1 MAYNEFAN
9 IYDEL
14 IYEDIDYDE
23 ISEKIISLS
32 NENNI
37 EFEDYLDLACGT
49 GNVGVRV
56 GKYFKNMYAVD
67 LSNDMLNIAFEKFK
81 QNKIKAKVICQDMSE
96 LSLNHKFNLITSVLD
111 STNYITEEEDLFNY
125 FKSVYDHLKD
135 DGLFIFDINS
145 YYKLSEIMGNN
156 IYTYSSED
164 VFYTWENTFEDNIL
178 NMFLTFFVK
187 NENNLYERFEE
198 EHFEKAYQ
206 EKDIE
211 DILNEIGFNQNMPFE
226 IAMQESTY
234 SNTDKIE
241 TEIQLADS
249 GYGQGQILVNPLHL
263 ASIYTS
269 FLNEGNMIKPYL
281 KYKEEASGETWI
293 ENAFSKENV
302 EEIMQGV
309 EGVVNDPEGTGYAA
323 HRDDILLAGK
333 TGTAELKATKEDT
346 SGKEIGWFSVFTADK
361 SVDKPIL
368 LISMVENVKG
378 IGGSGYVVKKDATVL
393 EEYFEK

>member
-1 MAYNEFAN
+1 MAYKEFAN

-125 FKSVYDHLKD
+125 FKRVYDHLKD

-156 IYTYSSED
+156 IYTSSSED

-211 DILNEIGFNQNMPFE
+211 DILNEIGFNILGKFCG
-226 IAMQESTY
+226 Y
-234 SNTDKIE
+234 SDLKPDNNSE
-241 TEIQLADS
+241 R
-249 GYGQGQILVNPLHL
+249 IL
-263 ASIYTS
+263 
-269 FLNEGNMIKPYL
+269 
-281 KYKEEASGETWI
+281 
-293 ENAFSKENV
+293 
-302 EEIMQGV
+302 
-309 EGVVNDPEGTGYAA
+309 
-323 HRDDILLAGK
+323 
-333 TGTAELKATKEDT
+333 
-346 SGKEIGWFSVFTADK
+346 
-361 SVDKPIL
+361 
-368 LISMVENVKG
+368 
-378 IGGSGYVVKKDATVL
+378 YVLRK
-393 EEYFEK
+393 

>member
-1 MAYNEFAN
+1 MAYKECAN

-125 FKSVYDHLKD
+125 FKRVYDHLKD

-211 DILNEIGFNQNMPFE
+211 DILNEIGFNILGKFCG
-226 IAMQESTY
+226 Y
-234 SNTDKIE
+234 SDLKPDNNSE
-241 TEIQLADS
+241 R
-249 GYGQGQILVNPLHL
+249 IL
-263 ASIYTS
+263 
-269 FLNEGNMIKPYL
+269 
-281 KYKEEASGETWI
+281 
-293 ENAFSKENV
+293 
-302 EEIMQGV
+302 
-309 EGVVNDPEGTGYAA
+309 
-323 HRDDILLAGK
+323 
-333 TGTAELKATKEDT
+333 
-346 SGKEIGWFSVFTADK
+346 
-361 SVDKPIL
+361 
-368 LISMVENVKG
+368 
-378 IGGSGYVVKKDATVL
+378 YVLRK
-393 EEYFEK
+393 

>member
-1 MAYNEFAN
+1 MAYKEFAN

-125 FKSVYDHLKD
+125 FKRVYDHLKD
-135 DGLFIFDINS
+135 DGLFIFDINL

-211 DILNEIGFNQNMPFE
+211 DILNEIGFNILGKFCG
-226 IAMQESTY
+226 Y
-234 SNTDKIE
+234 SDLKPDNNSE
-241 TEIQLADS
+241 R
-249 GYGQGQILVNPLHL
+249 IL
-263 ASIYTS
+263 
-269 FLNEGNMIKPYL
+269 
-281 KYKEEASGETWI
+281 
-293 ENAFSKENV
+293 
-302 EEIMQGV
+302 
-309 EGVVNDPEGTGYAA
+309 
-323 HRDDILLAGK
+323 
-333 TGTAELKATKEDT
+333 
-346 SGKEIGWFSVFTADK
+346 
-361 SVDKPIL
+361 
-368 LISMVENVKG
+368 
-378 IGGSGYVVKKDATVL
+378 YVLRK
-393 EEYFEK
+393 

>member
-1 MAYNEFAN
+1 MAYKEFAN

-111 STNYITEEEDLFNY
+111 STNYITEAEDLFNN

-211 DILNEIGFNQNMPFE
+211 DILNEIGFNILGKFCG
-226 IAMQESTY
+226 Y
-234 SNTDKIE
+234 SDLKPDNNSE
-241 TEIQLADS
+241 R
-249 GYGQGQILVNPLHL
+249 IL
-263 ASIYTS
+263 
-269 FLNEGNMIKPYL
+269 
-281 KYKEEASGETWI
+281 
-293 ENAFSKENV
+293 
-302 EEIMQGV
+302 
-309 EGVVNDPEGTGYAA
+309 
-323 HRDDILLAGK
+323 
-333 TGTAELKATKEDT
+333 
-346 SGKEIGWFSVFTADK
+346 
-361 SVDKPIL
+361 
-368 LISMVENVKG
+368 
-378 IGGSGYVVKKDATVL
+378 YVLRK
-393 EEYFEK
+393 

>member
-1 MAYNEFAN
+1 MAYKEFAN

-145 YYKLSEIMGNN
+145 NYKLSEIMGNN

-198 EHFEKAYQ
+198 EHFEKAYK

-211 DILNEIGFNQNMPFE
+211 DILNEIGFNILGKFCG
-226 IAMQESTY
+226 Y
-234 SNTDKIE
+234 SDLKPDNNSE
-241 TEIQLADS
+241 R
-249 GYGQGQILVNPLHL
+249 IL
-263 ASIYTS
+263 
-269 FLNEGNMIKPYL
+269 
-281 KYKEEASGETWI
+281 
-293 ENAFSKENV
+293 
-302 EEIMQGV
+302 
-309 EGVVNDPEGTGYAA
+309 
-323 HRDDILLAGK
+323 
-333 TGTAELKATKEDT
+333 
-346 SGKEIGWFSVFTADK
+346 
-361 SVDKPIL
+361 
-368 LISMVENVKG
+368 
-378 IGGSGYVVKKDATVL
+378 YVLRK
-393 EEYFEK
+393 

>member
-1 MAYNEFAN
+1 MAYKEFAN

-125 FKSVYDHLKD
+125 FKRVYDHLKD

-145 YYKLSEIMGNN
+145 HYKLSEIMGNN

-211 DILNEIGFNQNMPFE
+211 DILNEIGFNILGKFCG
-226 IAMQESTY
+226 Y
-234 SNTDKIE
+234 SDLKPDNNSE
-241 TEIQLADS
+241 R
-249 GYGQGQILVNPLHL
+249 IL
-263 ASIYTS
+263 
-269 FLNEGNMIKPYL
+269 
-281 KYKEEASGETWI
+281 
-293 ENAFSKENV
+293 
-302 EEIMQGV
+302 
-309 EGVVNDPEGTGYAA
+309 
-323 HRDDILLAGK
+323 
-333 TGTAELKATKEDT
+333 
-346 SGKEIGWFSVFTADK
+346 
-361 SVDKPIL
+361 
-368 LISMVENVKG
+368 
-378 IGGSGYVVKKDATVL
+378 YVLRK
-393 EEYFEK
+393 

>member
-1 MAYNEFAN
+1 MAYKEFAN

-111 STNYITEEEDLFNY
+111 STNYITEEEDLINY

-145 YYKLSEIMGNN
+145 HYKLSEIMGNN

-198 EHFEKAYQ
+198 EHFEKAYK

-211 DILNEIGFNQNMPFE
+211 DILNEIGFNILGKFCG
-226 IAMQESTY
+226 Y
-234 SNTDKIE
+234 SDLKPDNNSE
-241 TEIQLADS
+241 R
-249 GYGQGQILVNPLHL
+249 IL
-263 ASIYTS
+263 
-269 FLNEGNMIKPYL
+269 
-281 KYKEEASGETWI
+281 
-293 ENAFSKENV
+293 
-302 EEIMQGV
+302 
-309 EGVVNDPEGTGYAA
+309 
-323 HRDDILLAGK
+323 
-333 TGTAELKATKEDT
+333 
-346 SGKEIGWFSVFTADK
+346 
-361 SVDKPIL
+361 
-368 LISMVENVKG
+368 
-378 IGGSGYVVKKDATVL
+378 YVLRK
-393 EEYFEK
+393 

>member
-1 MAYNEFAN
+1 MAYKEFAN

-81 QNKIKAKVICQDMSE
+81 QNNMSE
-96 LSLNHKFNLITSVLD
+96 LSLNHKFTLITSVLD

-125 FKSVYDHLKD
+125 FKRVYDHLKD

-211 DILNEIGFNQNMPFE
+211 DILNEIGFNILGKFCG
-226 IAMQESTY
+226 Y
-234 SNTDKIE
+234 SDLKPDNNSE
-241 TEIQLADS
+241 R
-249 GYGQGQILVNPLHL
+249 IL
-263 ASIYTS
+263 
-269 FLNEGNMIKPYL
+269 
-281 KYKEEASGETWI
+281 
-293 ENAFSKENV
+293 
-302 EEIMQGV
+302 
-309 EGVVNDPEGTGYAA
+309 
-323 HRDDILLAGK
+323 
-333 TGTAELKATKEDT
+333 
-346 SGKEIGWFSVFTADK
+346 
-361 SVDKPIL
+361 
-368 LISMVENVKG
+368 
-378 IGGSGYVVKKDATVL
+378 YVLRK
-393 EEYFEK
+393 

>member
-1 MAYNEFAN
+1 MAYKEFAN

-111 STNYITEEEDLFNY
+111 STNYIAEEEDLFNY

-211 DILNEIGFNQNMPFE
+211 DILNEIGFNILGKFCG
-226 IAMQESTY
+226 Y
-234 SNTDKIE
+234 SDLKPDNNSE
-241 TEIQLADS
+241 R
-249 GYGQGQILVNPLHL
+249 IL
-263 ASIYTS
+263 
-269 FLNEGNMIKPYL
+269 
-281 KYKEEASGETWI
+281 
-293 ENAFSKENV
+293 
-302 EEIMQGV
+302 
-309 EGVVNDPEGTGYAA
+309 
-323 HRDDILLAGK
+323 
-333 TGTAELKATKEDT
+333 
-346 SGKEIGWFSVFTADK
+346 
-361 SVDKPIL
+361 
-368 LISMVENVKG
+368 
-378 IGGSGYVVKKDATVL
+378 YVLRK
-393 EEYFEK
+393 

>member
-1 MAYNEFAN
+1 MAYKEFAN

-111 STNYITEEEDLFNY
+111 STNYITEEENLFNY
-125 FKSVYDHLKD
+125 FKRVYDHLKD

-211 DILNEIGFNQNMPFE
+211 DILNEIGFNILGKFCG
-226 IAMQESTY
+226 Y
-234 SNTDKIE
+234 SDLKPDNNSE
-241 TEIQLADS
+241 R
-249 GYGQGQILVNPLHL
+249 IL
-263 ASIYTS
+263 
-269 FLNEGNMIKPYL
+269 
-281 KYKEEASGETWI
+281 
-293 ENAFSKENV
+293 
-302 EEIMQGV
+302 
-309 EGVVNDPEGTGYAA
+309 
-323 HRDDILLAGK
+323 
-333 TGTAELKATKEDT
+333 
-346 SGKEIGWFSVFTADK
+346 
-361 SVDKPIL
+361 
-368 LISMVENVKG
+368 
-378 IGGSGYVVKKDATVL
+378 YVLRK
-393 EEYFEK
+393 

>member
-1 MAYNEFAN
+1 MAYKEFAN

-145 YYKLSEIMGNN
+145 HYKLSEIMGNN

-198 EHFEKAYQ
+198 EHFEKAYK

-211 DILNEIGFNQNMPFE
+211 DILNEIGFNILGKFCG
-226 IAMQESTY
+226 Y
-234 SNTDKIE
+234 SD
-241 TEIQLADS
+241 L
-249 GYGQGQILVNPLHL
+249 
-263 ASIYTS
+263 
-269 FLNEGNMIKPYL
+269 KPDNNL
-281 KYKEEASGETWI
+281 S
-293 ENAFSKENV
+293 
-302 EEIMQGV
+302 
-309 EGVVNDPEGTGYAA
+309 
-323 HRDDILLAGK
+323 
-333 TGTAELKATKEDT
+333 
-346 SGKEIGWFSVFTADK
+346 
-361 SVDKPIL
+361 
-368 LISMVENVKG
+368 LIH
-378 IGGSGYVVKKDATVL
+378 I
-393 EEYFEK
+393 

>member
-1 MAYNEFAN
+1 MAYKEFAN

-37 EFEDYLDLACGT
+37 EFEDYIDLACGT

-125 FKSVYDHLKD
+125 FKRVYDHLKD

-211 DILNEIGFNQNMPFE
+211 DILNEIGFNILGKFCG
-226 IAMQESTY
+226 Y
-234 SNTDKIE
+234 SDLKPDNNSE
-241 TEIQLADS
+241 R
-249 GYGQGQILVNPLHL
+249 IL
-263 ASIYTS
+263 
-269 FLNEGNMIKPYL
+269 
-281 KYKEEASGETWI
+281 
-293 ENAFSKENV
+293 
-302 EEIMQGV
+302 
-309 EGVVNDPEGTGYAA
+309 
-323 HRDDILLAGK
+323 
-333 TGTAELKATKEDT
+333 
-346 SGKEIGWFSVFTADK
+346 
-361 SVDKPIL
+361 
-368 LISMVENVKG
+368 
-378 IGGSGYVVKKDATVL
+378 YVLRK
-393 EEYFEK
+393 

>member
-1 MAYNEFAN
+1 MAYKEFAN

-14 IYEDIDYDE
+14 IYEDINYDK

-56 GKYFKNMYAVD
+56 GKCFKNMYAVD

-81 QNKIKAKVICQDMSE
+81 QNRIKAKVICQDMSE
-96 LSLNHKFNLITSVLD
+96 LRLNHKFNLITSVLD
-111 STNYITEEEDLFNY
+111 STNYITEEEELFNY
-125 FKSVYDHLKD
+125 FKSVHDHLKD

-198 EHFEKAYQ
+198 EHFERAYK
-206 EKDIE
+206 EKEID
-211 DILNEIGFNQNMPFE
+211 DILNEIGFNIVGKFCG
-226 IAMQESTY
+226 Y
-234 SNTDKIE
+234 SDLKPDNNSE
-241 TEIQLADS
+241 R
-249 GYGQGQILVNPLHL
+249 IL
-263 ASIYTS
+263 
-269 FLNEGNMIKPYL
+269 
-281 KYKEEASGETWI
+281 
-293 ENAFSKENV
+293 
-302 EEIMQGV
+302 
-309 EGVVNDPEGTGYAA
+309 
-323 HRDDILLAGK
+323 
-333 TGTAELKATKEDT
+333 
-346 SGKEIGWFSVFTADK
+346 
-361 SVDKPIL
+361 
-368 LISMVENVKG
+368 
-378 IGGSGYVVKKDATVL
+378 YVLRK
-393 EEYFEK
+393 